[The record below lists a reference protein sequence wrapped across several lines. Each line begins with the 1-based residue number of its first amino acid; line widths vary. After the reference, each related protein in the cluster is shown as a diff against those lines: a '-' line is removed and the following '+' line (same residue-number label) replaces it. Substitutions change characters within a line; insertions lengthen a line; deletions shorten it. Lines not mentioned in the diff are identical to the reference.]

1 MIVLSKKGL
10 KRNLIF
16 SGKLRYHGRKKEAS
30 KSFLKPRPKAE
41 SSEFLQD
48 ALFLA
53 DVTYRLI
60 NKNRDQSKI

>member
-30 KSFLKPRPKAE
+30 KSFLKPMPKGG

-53 DVTYRLI
+53 DVT
-60 NKNRDQSKI
+60 